1 MLLAQLNSVY
11 DTLQGHQREGGVLEG
26 GGGGVGIVGY
36 EHESGCAWV
45 CGCVGVPAV
54 ATYSQ
59 LAMSVDTSADMDTQT
74 DTHTH

>member
-1 MLLAQLNSVY
+1 M
-11 DTLQGHQREGGVLEG
+11 
-26 GGGGVGIVGY
+26 VGIVGY

-45 CGCVGVPAV
+45 CGCVGVPAA

-74 DTHTH
+74 DTHSTHTLAHTHRSTHTQP